1 MARFSA
7 FEELFSSR
15 VGERRG
21 EMCCRLLIT
30 TKNQGS
36 SSSGRYWMV
45 CGQELQYDLYRGRLL
60 GILVELWL
68 CLIRVAPK
76 LINPKWSSH

>member
-1 MARFSA
+1 MLQTFNYNDK
-7 FEELFSSR
+7 
-15 VGERRG
+15 G
-21 EMCCRLLIT
+21 
-30 TKNQGS
+30 
-36 SSSGRYWMV
+36 